1 MDSYL
6 TATEIKKI
14 YKIGLSSLKYWE
26 SQGILHP
33 LRTPGGHRR
42 YSELEIQ
49 TMMGLHAQPIVEKKC
64 AIYARVS
71 TQEQAESSNLD
82 RQFERLVHYAESNG
96 YSIVSTH
103 KEIDSGLNENRKEL
117 KKLLSI
123 ITEGKIDTILIEY
136 KDRLARFGYRYLE
149 EYCKAFN
156 VAILEIE
163 QQTVNESQEELVED
177 MISIVTS
184 FSARIYG
191 KRGGRVA
198 KQLETVIISEV
209 TSSENNG

>member
-6 TATEIKKI
+6 TATEVKKI
-14 YKIGLSSLKYWE
+14 YKLGLSSLKYWE

-33 LRTPGGHRR
+33 IKTPGGHRR
-42 YSELEIQ
+42 YSEQEIQ
-49 TMMGLHAQPIVEKKC
+49 SMMGLNKAVHGKRC
-64 AIYARVS
+64 AVYARVS
-71 TQEQAESSNLD
+71 TQKQASSGNLD
-82 RQFERLVHYAESNG
+82 RQFERLLE
-96 YSIVSTH
+96 YSKQNNYDVVSSH
-103 KEIDSGLNENRKEL
+103 KEIASGLNENRKEL

-123 ITEGKIDTILIEY
+123 VAEAKIDILLIEY

-149 EYCKAFN
+149 GFCNAFN
-156 VAILEIE
+156 VAIVEIE
-163 QQTVNESQEELVED
+163 QQESKEPQEELVED

-198 KQLETVIISEV
+198 KKLTSLIEEEV
-209 TSSENNG
+209 ASSEKDG